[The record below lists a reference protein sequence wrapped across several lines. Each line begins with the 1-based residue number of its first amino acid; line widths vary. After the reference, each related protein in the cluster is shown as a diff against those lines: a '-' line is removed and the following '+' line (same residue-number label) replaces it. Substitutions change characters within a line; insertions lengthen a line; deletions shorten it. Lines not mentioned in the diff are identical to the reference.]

1 MFALCNFKFDTMNS
15 KLFNSATESFF
26 GTVFLEGIVSES
38 IEDGFFSLFDFKQRS
53 LEAHVKRVVILKS
66 SWTSVSR

>member
-15 KLFNSATESFF
+15 KLFNSATESFV

-38 IEDGFFSLFDFKQRS
+38 IEDGFFSSFDLNNDR
-53 LEAHVKRVVILKS
+53 LKHMS
-66 SWTSVSR
+66 NAS